1 MPQLTDE
8 ILLLTPPLTQ
18 LNTPYPATAYLSGF
32 LQSKGIAC
40 RQGDLGL
47 DLVLRVFHRQGLCS
61 LFDAIDNGDYALE
74 PHLQA
79 VLNNRAQY
87 EDVIDTV
94 IGYLQR
100 KEYTIGNRIAR
111 RNYLPEGQRFAHL
124 PELNHFFGHIGVQDK
139 ARYLCTL
146 MLEDL
151 GDLIQATVG
160 PHFGFSKYAERIAQ
174 TAVSFDPIEQAL
186 QAEENYF
193 DRILLD
199 ALSSYFK
206 DSIPAMVAFTVP
218 FPGNLY
224 GALKCGQWIKANHP
238 QTRIAMGGGY
248 PNTEL
253 RSLSDPRVFDYLDY
267 ITLDDGEAPIEL
279 LWNNLNADDQL
290 AKRKRTYCRRGQ
302 EVVFADNSGQ
312 HDYPAKQL
320 PAPSYRGL
328 RLKEYLSMYDVPNPM
343 HRLWN
348 DGRWN
353 KLTMAHGCYW
363 KKCSFCDISLDY
375 IGRYDPTPA
384 RELVDKMEQLISE
397 TGESGFH
404 FVDEAAPPLA
414 MRDVAM
420 EILRR
425 GLQVSWWA
433 NIRFEKTFTPDLCE
447 LLAASG
453 CIAVT
458 GGLEV
463 ADERLLAL
471 IEKGITIDQV
481 VQVTKGFRDAG
492 ILVHAYLMYG
502 FPTQTDQ
509 ETMNALEVVRQLFQH
524 NLLQSAYWHRFA
536 MTAHSPVGQNPAKYA
551 VECIGPEFKGFARND
566 LHHIDPTGADHDK
579 YSDGLIK
586 ALYNFMHHQGIEY
599 PVGDFFDFLVPH
611 PDVPSKLVAKSL
623 KRNQYDSLDGVGYR
637 CFQHTVRRQF
647 ITKGKQTECTVRYK
661 NTTSTFA
668 MPTEAAS
675 YLKSV
680 ESAMQLPQG
689 IGIPFSEWVEG
700 LSLATQLPAK
710 EVVQTPWYNALR
722 KHGLWVIKSNL
733 G

>member
-47 DLVLRVFHRQGLCS
+47 DLVLRVFHRQGLRS
-61 LFDAIDNGDYALE
+61 LFDAIANGDNALE
-74 PHLQA
+74 PHLQS
-79 VLNNRAQY
+79 VLSNRAQY

-206 DSIPAMVAFTVP
+206 DTIPAMVAFTVP

-279 LWNNLNADDQL
+279 LWTNLNADDQL

-302 EVVFADNSGQ
+302 EVVFVDNSGQ

-320 PAPSYRGL
+320 PAPSYQGL
-328 RLKEYLSMYDVPNPM
+328 RLNEYLSMYDVPNPM

-647 ITKGKQTECTVRYK
+647 IPKGKQTECTVRYK

-668 MPTEAAS
+668 MPTEAAT